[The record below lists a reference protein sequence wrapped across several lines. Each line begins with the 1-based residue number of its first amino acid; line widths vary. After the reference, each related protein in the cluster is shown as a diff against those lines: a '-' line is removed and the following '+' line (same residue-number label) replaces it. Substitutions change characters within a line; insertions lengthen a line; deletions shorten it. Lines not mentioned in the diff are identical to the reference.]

1 MLASALLARVK
12 DLACDERL
20 PSRQAA
26 SFKLDL
32 AHDLKAEGLA
42 LLQVAEQGGVLPG
55 HMGEMHTGSVCACGM
70 RANRAAPVRCTAGY

>member
-42 LLQVAEQGGVLPG
+42 LLQVAEEGGVVPG
-55 HMGEMHTGSVCACGM
+55 HAHWRRLCMWLADKQSSTRVAHCWMLT
-70 RANRAAPVRCTAGY
+70 